1 MAKTQFNVFKRL
13 QSTLGIT
20 DADLYKT
27 PAGKAG
33 IILTAQA
40 ANIGAT
46 TKSVTM
52 SISASDGIVTE
63 LGQSI
68 AIPAYDSRSLIL
80 GKIVLTEGD
89 TLLGKEGTTSNE
101 VKLTIA
107 LLETVNS

>member
-1 MAKTQFNVFKRL
+1 MARTQFNVFKRL
-13 QSTLGIT
+13 QTTLGIT

-52 SISASDGIVTE
+52 SISASDGITTE

-80 GKIVLTEGD
+80 GKIVMVEGD
-89 TLLGKEGTTSNE
+89 TLLCREESSSNE

>member
-20 DADLYKT
+20 DADLYKA

-40 ANIGAT
+40 ANIGAA

-80 GKIVLTEGD
+80 GKIVMTEGD
-89 TLLGKEGTTSNE
+89 TLLGREDSSSNE

>member
-1 MAKTQFNVFKRL
+1 MARTQFNVFKRL
-13 QSTLGIT
+13 QTTLGIT

-40 ANIGAT
+40 ANIGSA

-80 GKIVLTEGD
+80 CKIVMTEGD
-89 TLLGKEGTTSNE
+89 TLLGREDSSSNE